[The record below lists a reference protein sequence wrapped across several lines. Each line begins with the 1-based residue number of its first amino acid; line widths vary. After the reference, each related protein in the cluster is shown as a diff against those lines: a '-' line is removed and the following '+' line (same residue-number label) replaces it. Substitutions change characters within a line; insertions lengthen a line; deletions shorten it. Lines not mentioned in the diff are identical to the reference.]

1 MRQIVD
7 KISAILSLYSF
18 EKSDWGVTEIS
29 KKLSMPKSTVSEL
42 LSSLVEQ
49 GFLSRSVKARFSLG
63 WRFFGLNQIL
73 LESTPMVRESRK
85 AMTEVAERT
94 GEICHFMVLDRA
106 DSVVVEKV
114 QPSGNTTGHSA
125 KVGVRCGAYASA
137 GGKVMLAFMPWDQ
150 IESLFASA
158 ESGAPHSATIQSL
171 DKLRSELEIARE
183 RGVAFDR
190 EGLTSGVTSVA
201 APIRDYNGKVIASIS
216 LSASSQRFST
226 AEMQFVSI
234 IAEAGR
240 KVSSGLGYD
249 VRNQP

>member
-18 EKSDWGVTEIS
+18 DKSDWGVTEIS
-29 KKLSMPKSTVSEL
+29 KKLGMPKSTVSEL

-49 GFLSRSVKARFSLG
+49 GFLSRSVKARFSPG

-73 LESTPMVRESRK
+73 LESTPMVRECRK
-85 AMTEVAERT
+85 AMADVSERT
-94 GEICHFMVLDRA
+94 GEVCHFMVLDRA
-106 DSVVVEKV
+106 DSVVIEKL
-114 QPSGNTTGHSA
+114 QPSSNTTGHTA
-125 KVGVRCGAYASA
+125 KVGVRSAAYACA
-137 GGKVMLAFMPWDQ
+137 GGKIMLAFMPWEQ
-150 IESLFASA
+150 VQNLFANA
-158 ESGAPHSATIQSL
+158 ESGAPRSATIESL
-171 DKLRSELEIARE
+171 DKLRSELDIARE

-190 EGLTSGVTSVA
+190 EGLLSGVTSVA
-201 APIRDYNGKVIASIS
+201 APIRDYNGMVIASIS

-249 VRNQP
+249 IRNQP